1 MNEYI
6 KGAFSGALVICILM
20 LNFPEKKHCVVEIG
34 KGNVTHVLV
43 GAYHE

>member
-1 MNEYI
+1 MNQYI
-6 KGAFSGALVICILM
+6 QGAFFGALVLCILM
-20 LNFPEKKHCVVEIG
+20 LNFPVSKACTVEIG